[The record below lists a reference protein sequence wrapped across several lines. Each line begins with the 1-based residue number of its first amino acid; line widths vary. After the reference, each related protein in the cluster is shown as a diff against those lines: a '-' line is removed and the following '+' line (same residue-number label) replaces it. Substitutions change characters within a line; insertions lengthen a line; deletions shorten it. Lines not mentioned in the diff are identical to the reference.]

1 MNKSNYRQL
10 LNENDSLCISTF
22 TLGIGVRFSVRQL
35 APSTKWSPAKPGF
48 EAISGKYVTRLSHH
62 GNNMNNSF
70 VINYV

>member
-10 LNENDSLCISTF
+10 LNENDTLCISTF

-35 APSTKWSPAKPGF
+35 AKWSPAKPGF
-48 EAISGKYVTRLSHH
+48 EAISGKYVTRLSYH